1 MKKIDLITI
10 SSYPE
15 KGLIHGKKT
24 VGVAS
29 YAKNTLLALSQAKK
43 GKLKI
48 LVLAEKLKG
57 EPIKYQ
63 EKNIQ
68 IERCWQRNSSL
79 AFFQIL
85 KEIGKHKTRQILIEF
100 EMAMFGNPLLNIF
113 FPFFLLVLKLLGKKT
128 TVVIHQVVLD
138 FTQMSGHLGQS
149 QKSLKTKIMS
159 FLAKIFFFLVVN
171 LTDQIIVF
179 EKFIKDRLNKMV
191 KTNKIVV
198 VPHGVEISQTKI
210 KPEQAKERLG
220 FTKNDFVITIFGFL
234 AWYKGTD
241 WLVNTF
247 SEYLEKNRKS
257 NFKLVLAGR
266 PNPNHLNK
274 EYYLRYLEQIEAIA
288 NKHPGKI
295 RLAGFIKEKEIPL
308 YYQSSDLLVFPYRT
322 SMSSSGPLAMTFTNQ
337 RPFLVSRSLADILET
352 NDITHCLKKLGLTKK
367 ELSFPLEKKS
377 FWKKVKSIQVNSQK
391 RGKII
396 QLGKEIT
403 LKREWSKI
411 GVRYAQILFGKE

>member
-1 MKKIDLITI
+1 MEKIDLITV

-15 KGLIHGKKT
+15 KGLVHGQKT

-29 YAKNTLLALSQAKK
+29 YAKNTLLALSKAS
-43 GKLKI
+43 KI
-48 LVLAEKLKG
+48 KPKIVVLAEKLKG
-57 EPIKYQ
+57 QSSKYQ
-63 EKNIQ
+63 EKNITVR
-68 IERCWQRNSSL
+68 RCWQRNSSL

-85 KEIGKHKTRQILIEF
+85 KEIRKHKTKQILIEF

-138 FTQMSGHLGQS
+138 FTQISGHLGQS

-171 LTDQIIVF
+171 LADQIIVF
-179 EKFIKDRLNKMV
+179 EEFIKDRLNKMV

-198 VPHGVEISQTKI
+198 IPHGVEISQTKI
-210 KPEQAKERLG
+210 KPEQAKEKLG
-220 FTKNDFVITIFGFL
+220 FAKNDFVITIFGFL

-257 NFKLVLAGR
+257 NFKLVLTGG

-274 EYYLRYLEQIEAIA
+274 EYYLKYLEQI
-288 NKHPGKI
+288 KSVVKRHPGKI
-295 RLAGFIKEKEIPL
+295 KLTGFIKEKEIPL
-308 YYQSSDLLVFPYRT
+308 YYRSSDLLVFPYRT
-322 SMSSSGPLAMTFTNQ
+322 SMSSSGPLAIAFTNQ

-377 FWKKVKSIQVNSQK
+377 FWKKVKNIQANSQK
-391 RGKII
+391 KGKII

-411 GVRYAQILFGKE
+411 GQAYAKTLLKNK